1 MESDKPVV
9 EVLLLVL
16 EGGVRV
22 DQGDPEDGAQMGGV
36 GGGDGKRKFEIFF
49 WRRCRKDRRKAR
61 VAIVEEKKMAR
72 Q

>member
-22 DQGDPEDGAQMGGV
+22 DQGDPEDGAQVGGV
-36 GGGDGKRKFEIFF
+36 GGGDGKRKFEISHI
-49 WRRCRKDRRKAR
+49 A
-61 VAIVEEKKMAR
+61 VHV
-72 Q
+72 